1 MAIGV
6 LGRDDIRL
14 QIRFGVAGGGGGV
27 DIPESSQYGFYVSQR
42 TGASL
47 SSAQDIYG
55 GESMYFDGVSG
66 NLSIYAGSPSVGF
79 PSESELPSDGKLN
92 PVDGS
97 GNPLDFQFGV
107 WVFPTNSSA
116 GSLIGSDLLQGIAC
130 RGDLGLGWGWIIS
143 ANLFLKNMAPSLRV
157 DDHIGTA
164 IEITASNPIPL
175 NEWSYIEFLR
185 SGNEISLFVKSGDA
199 ETTASSVG
207 SSTFSSNVADF
218 TYWTFGA
225 DGANSCRFEGYMQ
238 GITYAIGTIEHDS
251 AFTPLSTPRPIY
263 WQTWDADTSSIPV
276 EFVDADYLEYFS
288 ADTSRIPVAIDSA
301 VLVNKFNADTTS
313 AGVLFGKSSMIFH
326 ANTMTVPVQ
335 FGGTAR
341 LDIFEADSP
350 PVAVTFGAAS
360 RLFDADTLSVAV
372 EFGSPVISINK
383 TSGIIGSIF
392 HADTAPTPVQ
402 FGVAIAGYSTAFNAD
417 TLSAPVAFG
426 LTSWAHGG
434 LVDTLA
440 VPVEFGAA
448 VNEMVFSADTA
459 LVPVQFG
466 AVRMASVNEVDTLPV
481 QVKFG
486 AAACKLSSTHL
497 ADSPDASVQFGTSA
511 FVPSFR
517 PDTMPIRVVFGR
529 AVLARAAC

>member
-14 QIRFGVAGGGGGV
+14 QLRFGVAGGGGTV
-27 DIPESSQYGFYVSQR
+27 DAPESSQYGFYVSR
-42 TGASL
+42 NTGAEL
-47 SSAQDIYG
+47 SPTQDIYG
-55 GESMYFDGVSG
+55 GQSMYFDGVDG
-66 NLSIYAGSPSVGF
+66 QLSIYAGSSIPS
-79 PSESELPSDGKLN
+79 SELPSTGKLN

-116 GSLIGSDLLQGIAC
+116 GSLVGSDLCQGIAC
-130 RGDLGLGWGWIIS
+130 RSAIDLSGSVVS
-143 ANLFLKNMAPSLRV
+143 ANLFLKNLAPSLRV
-157 DDHIGTA
+157 DDNSATA
-164 IEITASNPIPL
+164 IEITSSNPIPL

-199 ETTASSVG
+199 ETIASSVG

-218 TYWTFGA
+218 TNWVFGS
-225 DGANSCRFEGYMQ
+225 DGTSSCRFEGYMQ

-251 AFTPLSTPRPIY
+251 AFTPLFTPRPIY
-263 WQTWDADTSSIPV
+263 WETWDADTSSIPV
-276 EFVDADYLEYFS
+276 EFADADYFEYFN
-288 ADTSRIPVAIDSA
+288 ADTSSIPVTIDNA

-313 AGVLFGKSSMIFH
+313 EGVQFGKTSMIFH
-326 ANTMTVPVQ
+326 ANTMTATVQ
-335 FGGTAR
+335 FGGAAR
-341 LDIFEADSP
+341 LDIFEANSL
-350 PVAVTFGAAS
+350 PVAVTFGVAS
-360 RLFDADTLSVAV
+360 RLFDADTLSIPV
-372 EFGSPVISINK
+372 EFGSPVIAINK

-392 HADTAPTPVQ
+392 HADTVPSPVQ
-402 FGVAIAGYSTAFNAD
+402 FGMAIAGYSTAFSAD
-417 TLSAPVAFG
+417 TLAAPVAFG
-426 LTSWAHGG
+426 LTSWARGG

-440 VPVEFGAA
+440 VPVEFGTA

-466 AVRMASVNEVDTLPV
+466 AAGMASVNEVDTLPA

-517 PDTMPIRVVFGR
+517 PDTMPMRVVFGR
-529 AVLARAAC
+529 AVLAHAAC